1 MNQLLMRL
9 PLNGEGT
16 RTMDHVDRYRRRFR
30 AIDNGYTHELAVKKK
45 KDLRRM
51 VMEDGPEEKRAAM
64 SQVEDWGLWR
74 KAEMM
79 AMAYIAR
86 MTASPRNARGR
97 FHFIKR
103 DTSLSA

>member
-1 MNQLLMRL
+1 MGSCVAQLPSSASSTLGWCSLILRMNQLLMRL

-64 SQVEDWGLWR
+64 IIVWEEEQ
-74 KAEMM
+74 KA
-79 AMAYIAR
+79 
-86 MTASPRNARGR
+86 GR
-97 FHFIKR
+97 V
-103 DTSLSA
+103 